1 MGDLMARSV
10 STNSEGDVTVSEL
23 ERELDRLSVE
33 QALRDFEIA
42 NARTVDLTQRLVDLS
57 HEVTDLRE
65 RLVATQEALAAAQ
78 TENQAIR
85 ASATF
90 RLAELSTKL
99 RARLRR

>member
-1 MGDLMARSV
+1 MVRNLSADSG
-10 STNSEGDVTVSEL
+10 TDVTATEL
-23 ERELDRLSVE
+23 DRELDRLSVE

-42 NARTVDLTQRLVDLS
+42 NARTIDLTQRLVDLS

-65 RLVATQEALAAAQ
+65 QLVAAQEAFAAARM
-78 TENQAIR
+78 ENQAIR

-90 RLAELSTKL
+90 RLAELSTKM

>member
-1 MGDLMARSV
+1 MVRNLSADSGNDITAA
-10 STNSEGDVTVSEL
+10 EL
-23 ERELDRLSVE
+23 DRELDRLSVE

-42 NARTVDLTQRLVDLS
+42 NARTIDLTQRLVDLS

-65 RLVATQEALAAAQ
+65 QLVAAQEAFAAAR
-78 TENQAIR
+78 TENAAIR